1 MHHDADEVADVGAA
15 AGDVEAGDAQEAA
28 AGSGE
33 AREGAEERRLAGA
46 VGAEKGEDASP
57 AELEV
62 EASNDGSSTKPLG
75 QARGADGRVG
85 GGHARLPS
93 LELCEWTWAPEG
105 DDAWSAWN
113 GGFVIFSSR
122 RPGVAFRFAH
132 SIIGVR
138 PSSQIR
144 KEGR

>member
-1 MHHDADEVADVGAA
+1 MHHDADEVAHVGAA

-46 VGAEKGEDASP
+46 VGPEEGEDAAP
-57 AELEV
+57 AKLEV
-62 EASNDGSSTKPLG
+62 EASEDGPGAKPLG

-85 GGHARLPS
+85 AGHARLPC
-93 LELCEWTWAPEG
+93 LELCVWTRPPAG

-113 GGFVIFSSR
+113 GGLSYSLL
-122 RPGVAFRFAH
+122 A
-132 SIIGVR
+132 
-138 PSSQIR
+138 
-144 KEGR
+144 GRGLRSDSPIV